1 MSPGAPIPN
10 RVIAAWGGGAVL
22 VVILA
27 VLIFTTAPKRV
38 VVAREPGL
46 PDNAAPLLREVEK
59 LWHDRPKNST
69 TSAGFGAA
77 RCHYTVNSKRNATGV
92 IACGPVYAGADNS
105 EQWDIYRFST
115 LRDTHAGTLVIGD
128 VLYSTRSPTRPP
140 GDLVLPN

>member
-1 MSPGAPIPN
+1 MGWWSGACCHTRCPDFHN
-10 RVIAAWGGGAVL
+10 RTQTGCGRQG
-22 VVILA
+22 
-27 VLIFTTAPKRV
+27 TGTARQ
-38 VVAREPGL
+38 RS
-46 PDNAAPLLREVEK
+46 PLLREVEK
-59 LWHDRPKNST
+59 LWHNRLQNNT
-69 TSAGFGAA
+69 ASAGFGAG
-77 RCHYTVNSKRNATGV
+77 RCRYTVNPKRNATGV